1 MADVVK
7 GSRELLLVVE
17 GLANDKGIDIG
28 SVMGA
33 MEEGMKLAARK
44 KYGSDLAVECSIDRR
59 SGNIKLY
66 NVLEV
71 VDDKNSDGV
80 DSKVQITLTDA
91 ASRIKNNRAVFQESI
106 EVGKTIRIELPPMD
120 MSRVVAQ
127 IAKNE
132 IVKKIKEA
140 EKEKEYN
147 EFINKVGTVV
157 SGVVKKTGQR
167 NIVVEVD
174 GYETLLSKDNL
185 IPGEYYR
192 VGDRLKAYVTD
203 VIRGNDNQMFLSR
216 VDNSFLV
223 ELMKQEIAEMY
234 DGLIEAKGVARDAG
248 SKAKVVV
255 YSRDNLGDVVGICV
269 GPRGCKIQAV
279 SGELRG
285 EKIDVIKWSE
295 DRAELVANLLS
306 PAKVSKVIVND
317 NLGLIDVVLPRD
329 QLNLAIGRG
338 GQNIRLASRIAG
350 GRINIMTDEEEKQ
363 KRTKEFS
370 STTALFVNALDVEEV
385 IAQLLIAYGYSTV
398 EELAS
403 ASVERLKKIE
413 GFDEDIAAEIK
424 SRAEEYVENPEGFMD
439 NGGEAEVDEDNSNEE
454 GDVAETC
461 EAGGDHGSGELVP
474 EQEI

>member
-1 MADVVK
+1 MTDVVR

-17 GLANDKGIDIG
+17 GLASDKGIDAD
-28 SVMGA
+28 SVLGA

-44 KYGSDLAVECSIDRR
+44 KYGSDLAVECAIDRR
-59 SGNIKLY
+59 NGSIKLY

-71 VDDKNSDGV
+71 VDDKNSGGV
-80 DSKVQITLTDA
+80 NSKTQVTLADA
-91 ASRIKNNRAVFQESI
+91 VAMVKGNRAVFQESI
-106 EVGKTIRIELPPMD
+106 EVGKTIRIELPPVD
-120 MSRVVAQ
+120 MSRVVVQ

-147 EFINKVGTVV
+147 EFINKVGTIV

-174 GYETLLSKDNL
+174 GYETLLSKDSL

-203 VIRGNDNQMFLSR
+203 VVRGNDNQMFLSR
-216 VDNSFLV
+216 VDNNFLV
-223 ELMKQEIAEMY
+223 ELMKQEITEVY
-234 DGLIEAKGVARDAG
+234 DGLIEVKGVARDAG

-255 YSRDNLGDVVGICV
+255 YSRDNLGDVIGICV

-279 SGELRG
+279 SSELRG
-285 EKIDVIKWSE
+285 EKIDVIRWSE

-306 PAKVSKVIVND
+306 PAKVNKVVVND
-317 NLGLIDVVLPRD
+317 NLGLIDVVLPKD

-350 GRINIMTDEEEKQ
+350 GRINIMTEEEEKE
-363 KRTKEFS
+363 KRSAEFS

-398 EELAS
+398 EELAT
-403 ASVERLKKIE
+403 ASVERLKRIE

-424 SRAEEYVENPEGFMD
+424 SRAEEYVENPEGFQD
-439 NGGEAEVDEDNSNEE
+439 SSEADGSGGE
-454 GDVAETC
+454 DVAETGGIS
-461 EAGGDHGSGELVP
+461 EVKGDGADSSGGDLTSE
-474 EQEI
+474 EKI